1 MTEPV
6 ETIPATTRI
15 DEAAGLMRG
24 LRIHHLVVKEGS
36 KVVGLL
42 SAGDLPRAG
51 RDGRVVRDVMSPN
64 VATIEDNETVRRAA
78 NVMRGRSI
86 GSLVVMR
93 GGRLAGIVTVSDL
106 LDLWE
111 RAPDAAW
118 NPPVPACTTACRT
131 ASSIAGDPGDTPAGG
146 LTWLESNSSFDRK
159 RAKSCCTAVWLS
171 PTPCASRWDRNPSVC
186 SSRRNGGARSSA
198 MTV

>member
-1 MTEPV
+1 MRVREIMTEPV

-106 LDLWE
+106 LDLLGKGAGRRME
-111 RAPDAAW
+111 PARASLHYR
-118 NPPVPACTTACRT
+118 VPH
-131 ASSIAGDPGDTPAGG
+131 
-146 LTWLESNSSFDRK
+146 RK
-159 RAKSCCTAVWLS
+159 QHR
-171 PTPCASRWDRNPSVC
+171 
-186 SSRRNGGARSSA
+186 GRSW
-198 MTV
+198 